1 MNQNPIF
8 HYGGHMFQGIR
19 LFTHNEDFKT
29 INQHMFSAVSLD
41 KAWDWSAF
49 YLEAEK
55 VSDEE
60 FDIFLMDGK
69 YEVVPASMSL
79 FIWGELSEKK
89 YHMPQEFINQTNS
102 IAEQQQQLR
111 NVSLQLIK
119 KLMKVYNMSD
129 FVLCTLDEKLVYAV
143 FKLDCTRTEA
153 VRSIF
158 LKDGKLMF
166 ETYNGLL
173 EEDKCIGGLDEVL
186 QRIKDK
192 LFPEN

>member
-1 MNQNPIF
+1 MNNNPIF
-8 HYGGHMFQGIR
+8 HYGGHTFQGIR

-41 KAWDWSAF
+41 KAWDWSDF
-49 YLEAEK
+49 YLDAEK
-55 VSDEE
+55 VSEKK

-69 YEVVPASMSL
+69 YEVVPASMNL
-79 FIWGELSEKK
+79 FIWGELSDKR
-89 YHMPQEFINQTNS
+89 YHIPQKFINQTKN

-119 KLMKVYNMSD
+119 DLMTVFNMSD
-129 FVLCTLDEKLVYAV
+129 IVISGVDEKLVHAV
-143 FKLDCTRTEA
+143 FMRDCTRTEA
-153 VRSIF
+153 VISIF
-158 LKDGKLMF
+158 QKDGKLMF

-173 EEDKCIGGLDEVL
+173 VEDQCIGGLDEVL
-186 QRIKDK
+186 QRIKNK